1 MTKYTELVNNL
12 KRRTESL
19 TSPGQ
24 REQGRSEKRS
34 KYQERAGRIL
44 DAALELLQRWG
55 YRKTTL
61 DDIARQAGVPK
72 GTVYLHWKTRE
83 ALFEALLQ
91 REYLSIMLDFRQAI
105 ANDPTGAMLSSLTR
119 HLVFLVISNP
129 LLKAVLQRDTETL
142 GDLMR
147 TSTGQQL
154 IPVRLEVSQVYLELL
169 RSKGLLRANI
179 SIDTQMKMM
188 TAIYMGFFLID
199 QVMPPGRKFLPD
211 EMVEALVETIH
222 RTFEPEEPPAPAVVE
237 QVTRTFIQLIDQF
250 IDAIKLKIQEQPQ
263 QGGEV

>member
-1 MTKYTELVNNL
+1 MLPDIHSEIGVQGTQ
-12 KRRTESL
+12 SL
-19 TSPGQ
+19 
-24 REQGRSEKRS
+24 
-34 KYQERAGRIL
+34 AG
-44 DAALELLQRWG
+44 
-55 YRKTTL
+55 
-61 DDIARQAGVPK
+61 ARGV
-72 GTVYLHWKTRE
+72 L
-83 ALFEALLQ
+83 
-91 REYLSIMLDFRQAI
+91 
-105 ANDPTGAMLSSLTR
+105 R

-154 IPVRLEVSQVYLELL
+154 IPVRLDASKVYLELL

-199 QVMPPGRKFLPD
+199 QVMPPGRQFSPD

-222 RTFEPEEPPAPAVVE
+222 RTFEPEESPKSPR
-237 QVTRTFIQLIDQF
+237 TR
-250 IDAIKLKIQEQPQ
+250 
-263 QGGEV
+263 